1 MTQVCM
7 STLHLQPDINMNS
20 FWQWSVHMMRR
31 IPVRFWPRCYV
42 QWELKAEGQQGAGA
56 AGGVGTV

>member
-1 MTQVCM
+1 
-7 STLHLQPDINMNS
+7 
-20 FWQWSVHMMRR
+20 MMRR
-31 IPVRFWPRCYV
+31 IPVRFWPRCYI